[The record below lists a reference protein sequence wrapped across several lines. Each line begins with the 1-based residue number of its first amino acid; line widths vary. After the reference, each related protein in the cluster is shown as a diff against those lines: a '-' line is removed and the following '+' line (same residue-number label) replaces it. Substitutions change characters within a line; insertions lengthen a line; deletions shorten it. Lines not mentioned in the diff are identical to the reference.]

1 MTIECF
7 LYYNIG
13 IPTKN
18 EKEKMK
24 IQFNNIQFIKLSKN
38 SNETTLVD
46 NNAQFFYK
54 ATKKGVK
61 FFDKDKNIFAYLAVH
76 EGTPFF
82 VSASDYDGKTRY
94 MYSTTKT
101 TEKMLGLENL
111 TFRQGQDAA
120 EKAKEAFFQIN

>member
-1 MTIECF
+1 
-7 LYYNIG
+7 
-13 IPTKN
+13 
-18 EKEKMK
+18 MK
-24 IQFNNIQFIKLSKN
+24 VQFNNIQFIKLSKN

-61 FFDKDKNIFAYLAVH
+61 FFDKYKNIFAYLAVH
-76 EGTPFF
+76 DYTPFF
-82 VSASDYDGKTRY
+82 VTASDYDGKTRY
-94 MYSTTKT
+94 MNSTTKS

-120 EKAKEAFFQIN
+120 ENAKEVFFKKS

>member
-1 MTIECF
+1 MI
-7 LYYNIG
+7 
-13 IPTKN
+13 
-18 EKEKMK
+18 

-61 FFDKDKNIFAYLAVH
+61 FFDKDKNIFAYLAAH

-94 MYSTTKT
+94 MYSTTKA

-120 EKAKEAFFQIN
+120 EKAKEAFIKIN